1 MLCTTSEKSYQ
12 YCYILPLVPLF
23 SLFLCMLQAEN
34 KNVHLVLYTRTI
46 YKPHIVQRNHHH
58 PFSNN
63 NWIHI
68 FKQAMEKLIFSLL
81 HNFELFVNLLAVNIF
96 ITNLMAKTFHQAF
109 TKPRCLNEYMLK
121 LGKRCRISILT
132 DFLSPKCDLG

>member
-1 MLCTTSEKSYQ
+1 
-12 YCYILPLVPLF
+12 
-23 SLFLCMLQAEN
+23 MLQAEN

-81 HNFELFVNLLAVNIF
+81 HNFELFVNF
-96 ITNLMAKTFHQAF
+96 ISCKYFHN
-109 TKPRCLNEYMLK
+109 KLN
-121 LGKRCRISILT
+121 GQDISSG
-132 DFLSPKCDLG
+132 FYKAQMSK